1 MSYLSIDI
9 GTTLVKC
16 GLFFKDGRAVF
27 TAAEYP
33 LHTRGGMVE
42 QDARDWLNA
51 AAEGVR
57 KLAAQTEGEP
67 VQAICVGSQG
77 ITFVPISGDGTPIR
91 PAITWLD
98 LRAEEE
104 CQKILRK
111 FSASEVFSVTGKK
124 CSPGYSLPKW
134 MWLKAHEEQVY
145 ARASCLLFPADYLNF
160 VMTGKCVTDYTLA
173 SGSMAFDVRKLD
185 WSEELLGAFGIARE
199 KLPSVEPFGGKI
211 GLLKPDAA
219 ALFGLPAGIPVVLG
233 GQDQKL
239 AAIGAGLEPGTVTV
253 SLGTAAA
260 VSSLER
266 TSDASV
272 FAFDGERPVYE
283 SVLDTCG
290 AAIKWL
296 KECLGFQT
304 YAEMDALAERTAE
317 SGGVRFEPDFVSGA
331 NLKGLTLGTERGQIV
346 CALYE
351 GIAQRIAELIPSSAQ
366 KVVLFGGGSNSSPLC
381 RMIAKA
387 LGRSVSVSE
396 TAETAALG
404 GAILASDRKI
414 KPARR
419 KC

>member
-1 MSYLSIDI
+1 MP
-9 GTTLVKC
+9 
-16 GLFFKDGRAVF
+16 KDF
-27 TAAEYP
+27 AE
-33 LHTRGGMVE
+33 V
-42 QDARDWLNA
+42 
-51 AAEGVR
+51 
-57 KLAAQTEGEP
+57 
-67 VQAICVGSQG
+67 
-77 ITFVPISGDGTPIR
+77 
-91 PAITWLD
+91 
-98 LRAEEE
+98 
-104 CQKILRK
+104 
-111 FSASEVFSVTGKK
+111 SASEVFSVTGKK

-239 AAIGAGLEPGTVTV
+239 AAIGAGLEPETVTV
-253 SLGTAAA
+253 SLGTAAGM
-260 VSSLER
+260 
-266 TSDASV
+266 SDASV
-272 FAFDGERPVYE
+272 FAFDGERLVYE

-351 GIAQRIAELIPSSAQ
+351 GIAQRISELIPSSAQ
-366 KVVLFGGGSNSSPLC
+366 NVVLFGGGSNSSPLC

-419 KC
+419 KY